1 MSSGFNGIPI
11 RGVGRTRERLA
22 EMLNEALKLEGAD
35 CIAPEDLHRTNPYHR
50 CYEDTCAW
58 DCYYTQGGLRRH
70 VYSWATMTH
79 CVKHG
84 ITPEFDGPCEI
95 EV

>member
-22 EMLNEALKLEGAD
+22 EMLNKSLGLD
-35 CIAPEDLHRTNPYHR
+35 HPYLIAPEDLKRTNPYHR

-58 DCYYTQGGLRRH
+58 DCFTREPLKRH
-70 VYSWATMTH
+70 IYSWSTMTSL
-79 CVKHG
+79 VKHG
-84 ITPEFDGPCEI
+84 IKPDLSEPYDI